1 MYCFIYFLCI
11 VGFEL
16 LSLDVVDFD
25 NLQDLEDQD
34 FGQQQAEE
42 KGK

>member
-1 MYCFIYFLCI
+1 VFQ
-11 VGFEL
+11 L

-25 NLQDLEDQD
+25 SLQDLEDKD

-42 KGK
+42 KDK

>member
-1 MYCFIYFLCI
+1 VFQ
-11 VGFEL
+11 L

-25 NLQDLEDQD
+25 NLQDLEDKD

-42 KGK
+42 KDK